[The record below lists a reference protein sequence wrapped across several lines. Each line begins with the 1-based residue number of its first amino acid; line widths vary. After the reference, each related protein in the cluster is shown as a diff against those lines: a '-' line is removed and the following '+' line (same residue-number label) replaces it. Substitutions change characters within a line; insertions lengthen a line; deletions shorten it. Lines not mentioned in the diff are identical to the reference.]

1 MGRRKMTELSRF
13 NALCRE
19 HGVTYGHG
27 VAMGLK
33 LPEKKKPVAVKPVAV
48 KPDATPEVCFDC
60 ALFAE
65 LYNAGKKWTE
75 IAKALGV
82 SAHTVHSWAYA
93 MGVPSNWKCGGHTRV
108 ANQPVTPEEIRRRAL
123 SAGIGKR
130 KKIHLDCV
138 KFATAYNAGCSNSEI
153 AEATGAS
160 SRTVARWLDK
170 LGLKG
175 NRTCRTNAPVKND
188 PVTPE
193 QVYELAKA
201 AGILVVERSAADE
214 QTKIP
219 LVGLCEECNPGVSGV
234 EGTAVRNT

>member
-13 NALCRE
+13 NALCLE
-19 HGVTYGHG
+19 HGVTYGQG

-33 LPEKKKPVAVKPVAV
+33 LPEKKKPAVV
-48 KPDATPEVCFDC
+48 KPDVAPEACFDC

-93 MGVPSNWKCGGHTRV
+93 MGVPSNWKRGGKTRV
-108 ANQPVTPEEIRRRAL
+108 ENPPVTPDEIRRKAIA
-123 SAGIGKR
+123 AGIEKR
-130 KKIHLDCV
+130 QKIHLDCV
-138 KFATAYNAGCSNSEI
+138 KFATAYNDGCSNGEI
-153 AEATGAS
+153 GGATGAS

-214 QTKIP
+214 
-219 LVGLCEECNPGVSGV
+219 
-234 EGTAVRNT
+234 

>member
-1 MGRRKMTELSRF
+1 MGRRKATELSRF

-19 HGVTYGHG
+19 HGVTYGQG

-33 LPEKKKPVAVKPVAV
+33 LPEKRRKPVAVKEDVA
-48 KPDATPEVCFDC
+48 PEVCFDC
-60 ALFAE
+60 DLFSE

-75 IAKALGV
+75 IAKELGV
-82 SAHTVHSWAYA
+82 SAHTVHIWAYA
-93 MGVPSNWKCGGHTRV
+93 MGVPSNWKCGGKTRV
-108 ANQPVTPEEIRRRAL
+108 ENPPVTPDEIRRKAI
-123 SAGIGKR
+123 SAGIGKQQ
-130 KKIHLDCV
+130 KAYLDCA
-138 KFATAYNAGCSNSEI
+138 KFATAYNDGCSNGEI
-153 AEATGAS
+153 GEATGAS

-214 QTKIP
+214 
-219 LVGLCEECNPGVSGV
+219 
-234 EGTAVRNT
+234 

>member
-1 MGRRKMTELSRF
+1 MGRRKSTELGRF

-19 HGVTYGHG
+19 HGVTYGQG

-33 LPEKKKPVAVKPVAV
+33 LPEKKKPVAV

-75 IAKALGV
+75 VAKALGV

-108 ANQPVTPEEIRRRAL
+108 ANQPVTPDEIRGKAIA
-123 SAGIGKR
+123 AGIGKR
-130 KKIHLDCV
+130 QKVHLDCV
-138 KFATAYNAGCSNSEI
+138 KFSTAYNAGCSNGEI
-153 AEATGAS
+153 AEATGTS
-160 SRTVARWLDK
+160 KTMVTRWLDK
-170 LGLKG
+170 LGMKG
-175 NRTCRTNAPVKND
+175 NRTCRANALVKND

-193 QVYELAKA
+193 QVYERAKA
-201 AGILVVERSAADE
+201 AGIPVVERSAADE
-214 QTKIP
+214 
-219 LVGLCEECNPGVSGV
+219 
-234 EGTAVRNT
+234 

>member
-1 MGRRKMTELSRF
+1 MGRRKATELGQF
-13 NALCRE
+13 NALCRK
-19 HGVTYGHG
+19 HGVSYGQG

-33 LPEKKKPVAVKPVAV
+33 LPEKRRKPVSVKADVA
-48 KPDATPEVCFDC
+48 PEVCFDC
-60 ALFAE
+60 DLFSE

-75 IAKALGV
+75 IAKELGV

-130 KKIHLDCV
+130 QKIHLDCV
-138 KFATAYNAGCSNSEI
+138 KFATAYNAGCSNREI

-160 SRTVARWLDK
+160 KTIVIRWLDK

-175 NRTCRTNAPVKND
+175 NRTKGTNDPVKNA

-201 AGILVVERSAADE
+201 AGILVVE
-214 QTKIP
+214 
-219 LVGLCEECNPGVSGV
+219 VV
-234 EGTAVRNT
+234 EVV

>member
-1 MGRRKMTELSRF
+1 MGRRKATELGRF

-19 HGVTYGHG
+19 HGVTYGQG

-33 LPEKKKPVAVKPVAV
+33 LPEKKKRAV
-48 KPDATPEVCFDC
+48 KPDKLLVVEGAEPFDC
-60 ALFAE
+60 SLFAKR
-65 LYNAGKKWTE
+65 YNAGENWAE

-138 KFATAYNAGCSNSEI
+138 KFATAYNAGCSNGEI

-160 SRTVARWLDK
+160 KTMVTRWLDK

-175 NRTCRTNAPVKND
+175 NRTKGTNDPVKNA

-201 AGILVVERSAADE
+201 AGILVVERSAAGE

-219 LVGLCEECNPGVSGV
+219 LVGLCEECNPCVSGV
-234 EGTAVRNT
+234 KGTAVRNT

>member
-1 MGRRKMTELSRF
+1 MTELSRF

-19 HGVTYGHG
+19 HGVTYGQG
-27 VAMGLK
+27 VAMGLE
-33 LPEKKKPVAVKPVAV
+33 LPEKKRKPVAVKEDVA
-48 KPDATPEVCFDC
+48 PEVCFDC
-60 ALFAE
+60 DLFSE

-82 SAHTVHSWAYA
+82 SAHTVHSWAHA

-130 KKIHLDCV
+130 QKIHLDCV
-138 KFATAYNAGCSNSEI
+138 KFATAYNAGCSNREI

-160 SRTVARWLDK
+160 KTIVIRWLDK

-175 NRTCRTNAPVKND
+175 NRTKGTNDPVKNA

-201 AGILVVERSAADE
+201 AGILVVERSAAGE

-234 EGTAVRNT
+234 EGTGVRST

>member
-1 MGRRKMTELSRF
+1 MGRRKATELGRF
-13 NALCRE
+13 NALCRK
-19 HGVTYGHG
+19 HGVTYGQG

-33 LPEKKKPVAVKPVAV
+33 LPEKRRKPVAVKADVA
-48 KPDATPEVCFDC
+48 PEVCFDC
-60 ALFAE
+60 DLFSE

-75 IAKALGV
+75 IAKELGV
-82 SAHTVHSWAYA
+82 SEKMVHSWAYA

-130 KKIHLDCV
+130 QKIHLDCV
-138 KFATAYNAGCSNSEI
+138 KFATAYNAGCSNREI

-160 SRTVARWLDK
+160 KTIVIRWLDK

-175 NRTCRTNAPVKND
+175 NRTKGTNDPVKNA

-214 QTKIP
+214 
-219 LVGLCEECNPGVSGV
+219 
-234 EGTAVRNT
+234 

>member
-1 MGRRKMTELSRF
+1 M
-13 NALCRE
+13 
-19 HGVTYGHG
+19 
-27 VAMGLK
+27 
-33 LPEKKKPVAVKPVAV
+33 

-93 MGVPSNWKCGGHTRV
+93 MGVPSNWKSGGKTRV
-108 ANQPVTPEEIRRRAL
+108 ENPPVTPDEIRRKAIA
-123 SAGIGKR
+123 AGIGKR
-130 KKIHLDCV
+130 QKIHLDCV
-138 KFATAYNAGCSNSEI
+138 KFATAYNAGCSNGEI

-160 SRTVARWLDK
+160 KTIVIRWLDK

-175 NRTCRTNAPVKND
+175 NRTKGTNDPVKNA

-201 AGILVVERSAADE
+201 AGILVIEVVE
-214 QTKIP
+214 
-219 LVGLCEECNPGVSGV
+219 VV
-234 EGTAVRNT
+234 

>member
-1 MGRRKMTELSRF
+1 MGRRKATELGRF

-19 HGVTYGHG
+19 HGATYGQG

-33 LPEKKKPVAVKPVAV
+33 LPEKKRKPVAVKADVA
-48 KPDATPEVCFDC
+48 PEVCFDC
-60 ALFAE
+60 DLFSE

-93 MGVPSNWKCGGHTRV
+93 MGVPSNWKIGGHTRV
-108 ANQPVTPEEIRRRAL
+108 ENQPVTPEEIRRRAL

-130 KKIHLDCV
+130 KKIHLDRV
-138 KFATAYNAGCSNSEI
+138 KFATAYNAGCSNGEI

-160 SRTVARWLDK
+160 KTIVIRWLDK

-175 NRTCRTNAPVKND
+175 NRTKGTNDPVKNA

-214 QTKIP
+214 
-219 LVGLCEECNPGVSGV
+219 
-234 EGTAVRNT
+234 